1 MQFLEDQGLYESVE
15 ESSLREEV
23 LGTLDHLV
31 KDWVK
36 QVGRAAELAD
46 SFVSDSNA
54 KIFTFGSYRLGVHGP
69 GDSTL
74 PLRLVQMVLTLETPA
89 CFLS

>member
-1 MQFLEDQGLYESVE
+1 MQFLEEQGLYESVE

-23 LGTLDHLV
+23 LGTLDNLV
-31 KDWVK
+31 KEWVK
-36 QVGRAAELAD
+36 QVGRATELAD

-69 GDSTL
+69 GDSTS
-74 PLRLVQMVLTLETPA
+74 PLCMVQLVLTLETPA
-89 CFLS
+89 CFLC